1 MKKFMIV
8 LTIIVL
14 FLVAGA
20 VILFVTPKSNGDE
33 SQMESYSDY
42 VENDD
47 GGGDIYI
54 PEPDEVVVTGFFVN
68 EKEFEDTVP
77 TEVVDTLYETV
88 HPIMVQDF
96 TNLTFVS
103 YDAETGSI
111 TCTSDQGGITFKWR
125 ENTYVI
131 VYM

>member
-8 LTIIVL
+8 IMVIVL
-14 FLVAGA
+14 FLVAGTI
-20 VILFVTPKSNGDE
+20 ILFVTPKSSGDE

-42 VENDD
+42 TENDD
-47 GGGDIYI
+47 GGGDVYI
-54 PEPDEVVVTGFFVN
+54 PESNEVIITGFFVN
-68 EKEFEDTVP
+68 EKEFENAVP
-77 TEVVDTLYETV
+77 TDVVDTLYETV

-103 YDAETGSI
+103 YDEETGSI
-111 TCTSDQGGITFKWR
+111 TCSSDQGGITFKWR